1 MKGIKSASIVLG
13 VVSIICVYKYIN
25 SKIKAKK
32 KQEEDTVLPNCDS
45 LCSKCACA
53 DMCGCRKDAKVKK
66 DAVDDVD
73 AIYNDILKDKIEFDK
88 SQTTMKD
95 AVDDIEDI
103 TRILDSKSKN
113 NKTKI
118 EVDIS
123 DVEYHRAEVQPIIT
137 ADRREQEDE
146 GVLIRSNQF
155 GEETGTMSF
164 GESTDNMV
172 FGEDDDIEGSENS
185 YEEVDMDINELQLK

>member
-13 VVSIICVYKYIN
+13 VVSIICVCKYIN

-32 KQEEDTVLPNCDS
+32 KQEHVCDS

-53 DMCGCRKDAKVKK
+53 DICGCRKDVKVQK

-73 AIYNDILKDKIEFDK
+73 AIYNDILKDKMEFDK

-103 TRILDSKSKN
+103 TRILDSKSES

-123 DVEYHRAEVQPIIT
+123 DVEYHRSEVKPIIT

-185 YEEVDMDINELQLK
+185 YEEVDMDIDELQLK